1 MIRPYPIISLY
12 MGRHFL
18 TCIIGTLGLLLV
30 LIFVGDTIELLR
42 RAGPKP
48 NATLDVVLTMAVLK
62 LPHMVEKVLPFA
74 ILFGSMFAF
83 WKQAKNRELVAMRA
97 AGVSVWQFLAAPLA
111 AAAGIGIVHVI
122 AFNPLASAMMTKF
135 EQMENEYLRGR
146 PSVLNISQSGLW
158 LRQATEN
165 GQAVIHAGNVRS
177 PDQALSLGLVTVFEF
192 SADNDFIRRI
202 EAEHGELR
210 EGQWRFANAW
220 SFTPDAA
227 IGQWRDFLQLA
238 TPLTFD
244 KIQDSFASPQTMS
257 FWDIAPFIRL
267 LEEAGFSALRHAMH
281 YHTLLSSP
289 LLLTAMVLVAAIFS
303 IRYSRRGGVGILIGG
318 GVMGGFMVF
327 FFSDITNAL
336 GVSGNLPVVMAA
348 WLPAGVTMLI
358 GVASLLHLEDG

>member
-1 MIRPYPIISLY
+1 MIRPYPTISLY

-18 TCIIGTLGLLLV
+18 GCIIGTLGLLLL
-30 LIFVGDTIELLR
+30 LIFVGDAIELLR
-42 RAGPKP
+42 RAGSKP
-48 NATLDVVLTMAVLK
+48 NATFDVVVIMAVLK
-62 LPHMVEKVLPFA
+62 LPHMTEQVLPFA
-74 ILFGSMFAF
+74 LLFGSIFAF
-83 WKQAKNRELVAMRA
+83 WKQAKNQELVAMRA
-97 AGVSVWQFLAAPLA
+97 AGISVWQFLMPALIVAVS
-111 AAAGIGIVHVI
+111 IGIVHVC
-122 AFNPLASAMMTKF
+122 AFNPLASAMMAKF

-165 GQAVIHAGNVRS
+165 GQAVIHAGQVRS
-177 PDQALSLGLVTVFEF
+177 PDQALSLGLVSVFEF
-192 SADNDFIRRI
+192 SPDNDFIRRI
-202 EAEHGELR
+202 EAERGELKD
-210 EGQWRFANAW
+210 GQWRFTNAW
-220 SFTPDAA
+220 SFTPDAP
-227 IGQWRDFLQLA
+227 IGQWRDLLQLS

-289 LLLTAMVLVAAIFS
+289 LLLVAMVLIAAVFS
-303 IRYSRRGGVGILIGG
+303 TRYSRRGGMGVLIGG

-327 FFSDITNAL
+327 FFSDVTNAL

-348 WLPAGVTMLI
+348 WLPAGVTLLI

>member
-18 TCIIGTLGLLLV
+18 TCVIGTLGLLLLLV
-30 LIFVGDTIELLR
+30 FVGDAIELLR

-48 NATLDVVLTMAVLK
+48 NATLDVVLVMTVLK
-62 LPHMVEKVLPFA
+62 LPHMIEKILPFA
-74 ILFGSMFAF
+74 ILFGSIFAF
-83 WKQAKNRELVAMRA
+83 WKQAKSQELVAMRA
-97 AGVSVWQFLAAPLA
+97 AGVSVWQFLASPLVVA
-111 AAAGIGIVHVI
+111 VAIGIVHVI
-122 AFNPLASAMMTKF
+122 VFNPLASAMMTKF

-165 GQAVIHAGNVRS
+165 GQAVIHARNVHS

-192 SADNDFIRRI
+192 SADKDFIRRI
-202 EAEHGELR
+202 EAERGELR
-210 EGQWRFANAW
+210 DGQWQFSNAW

-227 IGQWRDFLQLA
+227 TGKWRDLLELS

-257 FWDIAPFIRL
+257 FWNLAPFIRL
-267 LEEAGFSALRHAMH
+267 LEEAGFSALRHTIH

-289 LLLTAMVLVAAIFS
+289 LLLAAMVLIAAVFS
-303 IRYSRRGGVGILIGG
+303 TRYSRRGGMGILIGG
-318 GVMGGFMVF
+318 GVMAGFMVF
-327 FFSDITNAL
+327 LFSDVTNAL

-358 GVASLLHLEDG
+358 GVAGLLHLEDG